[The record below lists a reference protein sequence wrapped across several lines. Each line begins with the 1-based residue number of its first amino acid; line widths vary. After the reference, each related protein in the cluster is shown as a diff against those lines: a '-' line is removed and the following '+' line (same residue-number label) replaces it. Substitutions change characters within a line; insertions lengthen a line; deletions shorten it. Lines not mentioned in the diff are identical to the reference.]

1 MMNQAGDV
9 RRLIGVQVNKNSPPC
24 NGCCHFWCLAR
35 SMCVTFCDALHIYVF
50 VVLQNSVNHYFV
62 ILIARRGS
70 LMVLQRLTEV
80 KAMEGN

>member
-1 MMNQAGDV
+1 
-9 RRLIGVQVNKNSPPC
+9 
-24 NGCCHFWCLAR
+24 
-35 SMCVTFCDALHIYVF
+35 MCVTFCDALHIYVF

-80 KAMEGN
+80 KAMEDN